1 MVSKLDNIVFTISE
15 ITYLSVVYD
24 VLYFSFGRDI
34 LFMEKFDSNLSYKI
48 RKLIDK
54 VSNELEIQF
63 SKDDKIYGLL
73 YAHLKETDL
82 LPDLF
87 SEKQST
93 FIEQVKSNNVKI
105 YSAVEKILPL
115 VFEKSFPI

>member
-24 VLYFSFGRDI
+24 VLYFGFGRDI